1 MSHRQLQE
9 GRGLVCL
16 VQHQSQA
23 VTQEALNARPRDQQ
37 VTGMQHQQAEVL
49 LIGAPPTC
57 PGAKGRAQ
65 SWEPR
70 ERRVKGPPP
79 LTARCCRITA
89 TGRSLSVL
97 PQTGGRRVLPPCAEP
112 GPGVH
117 RLTGAS
123 PHGRAGWRRKEAK
136 APHAPRA
143 EGTATGRHS
152 GRSMG
157 TRGQW
162 ALPPASGGQSIKRA
176 PSPGGTVEGTAS
188 RQREGAEAGLESAHC
203 SQAVRSGCGVTVSGH
218 MVTRLENQGSEVTGR
233 LHSEGKS
240 LGVRRKGARQWPGKG
255 RGLRRTAPWEQPV
268 SERYTPARSS
278 EQTRSPQ
285 PRSLPSV

>member
-1 MSHRQLQE
+1 M
-9 GRGLVCL
+9 
-16 VQHQSQA
+16 
-23 VTQEALNARPRDQQ
+23 
-37 VTGMQHQQAEVL
+37 L

-57 PGAKGRAQ
+57 PGVKGRAQ

-97 PQTGGRRVLPPCAEP
+97 PQTGRRRVLPPCAEP

-123 PHGRAGWRRKEAK
+123 PQGRAGWRRKEAK

-157 TRGQW
+157 DAGAVGASASERRPVHQTSTVPRRDCGGHCQ
-162 ALPPASGGQSIKRA
+162 PPA
-176 PSPGGTVEGTAS
+176 
-188 RQREGAEAGLESAHC
+188 
-203 SQAVRSGCGVTVSGH
+203 
-218 MVTRLENQGSEVTGR
+218 
-233 LHSEGKS
+233 
-240 LGVRRKGARQWPGKG
+240 RRG
-255 RGLRRTAPWEQPV
+255 RGGAGKCPLLA
-268 SERYTPARSS
+268 SC
-278 EQTRSPQ
+278 
-285 PRSLPSV
+285 